1 MITLVV
7 ATDGSDI
14 AIQAASA
21 GIALMG
27 SADRIMIVA
36 VADTVDPSLAEDAT
50 GHAGATMTYDE
61 IDEQHREARTQ
72 GRTAVEATKE
82 ALGTLNM
89 PRIEEVE
96 TFVVEGEP
104 GPALCKFA
112 AQADA
117 AAIVLGSR
125 GRGGIKRAFLGSVSD
140 YVVRHAPCSVV
151 VTRSPNR

>member
-1 MITLVV
+1 
-7 ATDGSDI
+7 
-14 AIQAASA
+14 
-21 GIALMG
+21 
-27 SADRIMIVA
+27 MIVA

-50 GHAGATMTYDE
+50 GHAGSTMTHDE
-61 IDEQHREARTQ
+61 VDAQQREARTQ

-82 ALGTLNM
+82 ALGTLDV
-89 PRIEEVE
+89 PRIGEIE

-112 AQADA
+112 TEVDA
-117 AAIVLGSR
+117 TAVIVGSR
-125 GRGGIKRAFLGSVSD
+125 GRGAIKRAFLGSVSD